1 MKIYRHYLSEMK
13 IILIGALVMGFQLM
27 CGNVFAQPSSDSHP
41 RRPPPEAI
49 EACKSLASGQEC
61 GFKSPDGNITGLCW
75 APEGKPLA
83 CKPKDAPTQ
92 ESKKNK

>member
-1 MKIYRHYLSEMK
+1 MKLFRHDLTEMK
-13 IILIGALVMGFQLM
+13 IVLMGVFVMSSQLI
-27 CGNVFAQPSSDSHP
+27 CSNVFAQPSSENPP
-41 RRPPPEAI
+41 RRPPPEAL

-61 GFKSPDGNITGLCW
+61 GFKTPDGNIAGLCW

-83 CKPKDAPTQ
+83 CKPKDAPAQ